1 MDGRTG
7 AQWLLCTFAFSL
19 AFMQPPLFVGGY
31 ALVASDLLFSL
42 LAGVIALL
50 VIAGRVRLVGDRA
63 FVSIALY
70 FAAMLLS
77 VVLGDGSASLSKL
90 ATQFV
95 LFAMPVAACCLIRDE
110 AALRRV
116 VLAWLVG
123 TGAVVLVGVASLL
136 LFALDPAHPLLEWT
150 RFQFGTLPPGPYP
163 RLRLTF
169 LNANMA
175 CNYLTVSFA
184 LLLAAG
190 RVGWLGRR
198 AAWLLGGG
206 IVVVATTTISPG
218 FAGFALLSGL
228 WLWMRQRQ
236 TQPVLARLVLV
247 AGLGVAAL
255 FVAAMAVTPI
265 LHPTAPYLIRVPGT
279 DLILSPSPRLMI
291 WTEAAANF
299 LQHPLIGRGYG
310 ATAVSVSY
318 LDPSGRL
325 QQLTDAHNMFLNLA
339 VQCGVVGLLALLALV
354 AHMVRRTMPLRLTSD
369 PAGIVRVAAGLGLL
383 NGLVYQGLG
392 GSFEDARHL
401 WFLFGL
407 LLASSRIEQRARAV
421 VEGRGSGG
429 LRLTPRG
436 RGPLP

>member
-1 MDGRTG
+1 MEGATGSEQAKGRLG
-7 AQWLLCTFAFSL
+7 ADWLLCAFAFSL
-19 AFMQPPLFVGGY
+19 AFMQPPLFFGGY
-31 ALVASDLLFSL
+31 ALVASDLLFAL

-63 FVSIALY
+63 FVFIALY
-70 FAAMLLS
+70 LAAMLLS
-77 VVLGDGSASLSKL
+77 VVLGGGAESLSKL
-90 ATQFV
+90 ATQIV
-95 LFAMPVAACCLIRDE
+95 LFAMPVAACCLVHDE

-116 VLAWLVG
+116 VLAWLAG
-123 TGAVVLVGVASLL
+123 TSAVVLVGAASLA
-136 LFALDPAHPLLEWT
+136 LFAVAPTHPLLEWT
-150 RFQFGTLPPGPYP
+150 RFQFGTLPPGLYP

-190 RVGWLGRR
+190 RVGWVGRE
-198 AAWLLGGG
+198 AAWLLDGG
-206 IVVVATTTISPG
+206 IVVVAATTISPG
-218 FAGFALLSGL
+218 FGGFALLLGF
-228 WLWMRQRQ
+228 WLWMLGRDTR
-236 TQPVLARLVLV
+236 PVFARVILV
-247 AGLGVAAL
+247 AGLALAAL
-255 FVAAMAVTPI
+255 FVVAMAVTPI
-265 LHPTAPYLIRVPGT
+265 LHSTAPFLIRVPGT
-279 DLILSPSPRLMI
+279 GLILAPSPRLMI

-299 LQHPLIGRGYG
+299 LEHPLSGRGYG

-339 VQCGVVGLLALLALV
+339 VQCGVVGLAALLALL
-354 AHMVRRTMPLRLTSD
+354 AHMVRRTMPLRLSSD
-369 PAGIVRVAAGLGLL
+369 QAGIVRVAAGLGLL

-407 LLASSRIEQRARAV
+407 LLASSRIERAQTRI
-421 VEGRGSGG
+421 GIS
-429 LRLTPRG
+429 T
-436 RGPLP
+436 

>member
-1 MDGRTG
+1 MKAA
-7 AQWLLCTFAFSL
+7 AQSQPARGVAERVARWLLCAFAFSL

-31 ALVASDLLFSL
+31 ALVGSDLLFTAL
-42 LAGVIALL
+42 GGTLALL
-50 VIAGRVRLVGDRA
+50 VLTRRVRLEWDRA
-63 FVSIALY
+63 YLFIALY

-77 VVLGDGSASLSKL
+77 VLLGGWQASLSKL
-90 ATQFV
+90 ATQLV

-110 AALRRV
+110 AALRPV
-116 VLAWLVG
+116 VLAWLAG
-123 TGAVVLVGVASLL
+123 TSAVVLVGAASLA
-136 LFALDPAHPLLEWT
+136 LFAVIPSHPLLDWT

-190 RVGWLGRR
+190 RIGWIGRGF
-198 AAWLLGGG
+198 AWLLGGG
-206 IVVVATTTISPG
+206 IIVVAATTISPG
-218 FAGFALLSGL
+218 FGGFALLLGL
-228 WLWMRQRQ
+228 WLWMLGRDTR
-236 TQPVLARLVLV
+236 PVLANLMLV
-247 AGLGVAAL
+247 AGLAAAAL

-265 LHPTAPYLIRVPGT
+265 LHPTASYLIRVPGT
-279 DLILSPSPRLMI
+279 DLILAPSPRLMI
-291 WTEAAANF
+291 WTEAAANV
-299 LQHPLIGRGYG
+299 LEHPLFGRGYG
-310 ATAVSVSY
+310 AMAVAVSY

-339 VQCGVVGLLALLALV
+339 VQCGAVGLAALIALLV
-354 AHMVRRTMPLRLTSD
+354 HMARRTGPLGMPSNAAGVVRL
-369 PAGIVRVAAGLGLL
+369 AAGLGLL

-407 LLASSRIEQRARAV
+407 LLASSRIEHEAQTRIGIR
-421 VEGRGSGG
+421 
-429 LRLTPRG
+429 T
-436 RGPLP
+436 